1 MSTPPPF
8 APNPLNFGIVAPS
21 SQTAVTISSAPLA
34 AATAV
39 TASIKSSALTGSPFV
54 IKSVG
59 PPPPANPVTVTGSHV
74 SSTGTGAVGV
84 SQPVQHVPG
93 IAGGGVSGGGGV
105 TPGLQQVGGSG
116 VAGQDL
122 DVVVEFAAPA
132 NGSATSFT
140 ATLQISGEGWDSP
153 VSVPLQAQVGT
164 LSIACP
170 PISVTQARNNSVTV
184 TVTNNGPAT
193 AATISLDQKLWPS
206 GVTVSLEP
214 TSFNLAAGE
223 KKPVTL
229 KVSADISAKPS
240 VSEQNLYWAAFANM
254 TSYINVKLT
263 VEKLTLRSSPI
274 PAKYKSLPQSLQ
286 TTFGKSLGDEAF
298 CGDYVGQ
305 YHAYEHGV
313 IYWDGVGNTAFE
325 VHGAVLTRYL
335 HSGNPEVGAPPGF
348 PSAQPTL
355 GDYEVAPFSGFG
367 YPITDTITSKSG
379 AQESRFQHDYG
390 IYAYN
395 LGTFAVSPETFYR
408 SNGGSTGS
416 LGLPI
421 ADAVGSTA
429 GGVVSLGDAPTWFGY
444 QDFENGGVFTAGG
457 KSEAIL
463 FGKPPGSGGTKF
475 PLPAPGGQTL
485 TGTVYTQPT
494 SSQPASAKLPVPLW
508 VLVNFAPDQMNTL
521 VSNSV
526 QGAVAAYNK
535 TAAHPVN
542 MVGDA
547 GLQNPSVTAYTT
559 IGATTPIR
567 EYSCGFVIHAAGC
580 PFFGADLVSANGDIA
595 FDLYLS
601 LSGVT
606 VHAGPGQTVAAMP
619 VNPTVNW
626 VQEGAGNLPQSARD
640 EGAKAI
646 VAAISKTNLNVPVPS
661 SQTVKVGAGI
671 TADVDLY
678 FVSTKVL
685 TDGTLS
691 LLAAISPESVTLG

>member
-8 APNPLNFGIVAPS
+8 APNPLNYGIVAPS
-21 SQTAVTISSAPLA
+21 SQTPLTISSAPLA
-34 AATAV
+34 AAVAV
-39 TASIKSSALTGSPFV
+39 TASIKSSSLASPFTV
-54 IKSVG
+54 KSVG
-59 PPPPANPVTVTGSHV
+59 PPPAVNPGTVTGPHV
-74 SSTGTGAVGV
+74 GSTGGTGTVGV
-84 SQPVQHVPG
+84 SQPVQHIPG
-93 IAGGGVSGGGGV
+93 PAGGGVPGGGGV
-105 TPGLQQVGGSG
+105 TPGLQQVSGSG

-140 ATLQISGEGWDSP
+140 ATLQISGEGWDSA

-193 AATISLDQKLWPS
+193 AATISLDKKLWPS

-240 VSEQNLYWAAFANM
+240 VSEQNLYWSAFANM
-254 TSYINVKLT
+254 TSYFSFKLT

-274 PAKYKSLPQSLQ
+274 PAKYKSMEAKL
-286 TTFGKSLGDEAF
+286 GKPLGPEAF
-298 CGDYVGQ
+298 CTDYFGQ
-305 YHAYEHGV
+305 YQAYEHGA
-313 IYWDGVGNTAFE
+313 IYWSGSGDTAFE
-325 VHGAVLTRYL
+325 IDGAVLTRYL
-335 HSGNPEVGAPPGF
+335 HSGTPEVGAPPGF
-348 PSAQPTL
+348 PSAKPTL
-355 GDYEVAPFSGFG
+355 GDYAAAPFSGFG
-367 YPITDTITSKSG
+367 YPITDTTTSKSG
-379 AQESRFQHDYG
+379 VQESRFQHDYG

-421 ADAVGSTA
+421 AEGVGSTA

-444 QDFENGGVFTAGG
+444 QDFENGGIFTAGG

-475 PLPAPGGQTL
+475 PLPAPGGLTL

-508 VLVNFAPDQMNTL
+508 ALVNFAPDQMNTL

-542 MVGDA
+542 MVGNA
-547 GLQNPSVTAYTT
+547 GLQNPPVTAYTT

-626 VQEGAGNLPQSARD
+626 IQEGAGNLPQSARD

-646 VAAISKTNLNVPVPS
+646 LAAISKADLNVPVPS
-661 SQTVKVGAGI
+661 NQTVKVGAGI

-678 FVSTKVL
+678 FVSIKVL

-691 LLAAISPESVTLG
+691 LLAAISAESVTLG